1 MRDGWLFLIPNQL
14 RMDAIMLLIGI
25 FLGVVGGWLV
35 AKFKYESR
43 MGVQPAEL
51 QENFVSKELYGDVK
65 RDLFESQ
72 QQIIHLNK
80 NAAALEQANKELQ
93 EKLRLQK
100 SEVEEIRQQFR
111 TEFKNLANDLL
122 DEKSRKFTEVN
133 EEKLSALLNPLKER
147 IADFRIKIEQNFHE
161 DIRERASLKQEIEH
175 LLRLNQQ
182 LSQDAVKLTNA
193 LKGDSKVQ
201 GDWGEIQLEI
211 ILERA
216 GLEKDLHFFCQSSF
230 LDSSEHGKAKRPD
243 YIICLPKD
251 KHLILDAKVSLTAY
265 ENYFNTEDEQE
276 RSYHLKE
283 HLSSIYRHMNGL
295 SSKNY
300 EKLYQI
306 NPPDY
311 VIMFVPVEPTLL
323 LAMKEDIRVFEKC
336 LEKNIV
342 LVSTSTLL
350 ATLRTI
356 SYLWKQE
363 NQRKHVFEIAKES
376 GALYDKFVG
385 FVEDLGKIGDHICSA
400 HESYKLAMNKL
411 TDGKGNL
418 VRRVEKIKKL
428 GASASKDIP
437 LSVLDKAANRDLA

>member
-1 MRDGWLFLIPNQL
+1 
-14 RMDAIMLLIGI
+14 MDAMMLLVGV
-25 FLGVVGGWLV
+25 FLGLIGGWLI
-35 AKFKYESR
+35 AKFKYENGR
-43 MGVQPAEL
+43 GVQPAEL
-51 QENFVSKELYGDVK
+51 QEKYVAKELYGDVK

-72 QQIIHLNK
+72 QQIIHLSK
-80 NAAALEQANKELQ
+80 STATLEQANKELQ
-93 EKLRLQK
+93 EKLHLQK

-111 TEFKNLANDLL
+111 IEFKNLANELL
-122 DEKSRKFTEVN
+122 EEKSKKFTEVN
-133 EEKLSALLNPLKER
+133 EEKLGALLNPLKEK
-147 IADFRIKIEQNFHE
+147 IIDFRTKIEQNFHE
-161 DIRERASLKQEIEH
+161 DTRERASLKQEIEQ

-201 GDWGEIQLEI
+201 GDWGEVQLEM

-216 GLEKDLHFFCQSSF
+216 GLEKNLHFFCQSSF
-230 LDSSEHGKAKRPD
+230 LDSSEHHTIKRPD
-243 YIICLPKD
+243 YIICLPRN

-265 ENYFNTEDEQE
+265 ENYFNAEDDQE

-283 HLSSIYRHMNGL
+283 HLNSIHRHMNGL

-311 VIMFVPVEPTLL
+311 VIMFVPVEPALL
-323 LAMKEDIRVFEKC
+323 LAMKEDMQVFEKC

-363 NQRKHVFEIAKES
+363 NQKKNVFEIARES

-411 TDGKGNL
+411 TNGKGNL
-418 VRRVEKIKKL
+418 IRRAEKIKKL
-428 GASASKDIP
+428 GASTSKDIP
-437 LSVLDKAANRDLA
+437 VSVLDKAVNRDLI